1 MTDIISRL
9 KQLIDDYADGSV
21 AKFARKTNLTDSAV
35 RGWLAA
41 AAPNPTFDSLDKI
54 CRELR
59 ISADWLV
66 LGKGSPTGKK
76 LPPPDVVIV
85 GPHDPQ
91 ARAAER
97 FLRAVPILDDA
108 AAAGPARAINEYD
121 INDWAAVP
129 ELLYKENQR
138 ALWVTGDSME
148 PTLTDHSL
156 VGVDVLEGLDPVA
169 FRRRIIA
176 ARHEGG
182 VVVKRLEC
190 DDKHLIL
197 LSDNPRY
204 QPIVM
209 DNDAAQDAVI
219 GPVVWV
225 WQQL

>member
-1 MTDIISRL
+1 
-9 KQLIDDYADGSV
+9 
-21 AKFARKTNLTDSAV
+21 
-35 RGWLAA
+35 
-41 AAPNPTFDSLDKI
+41 
-54 CRELR
+54 
-59 ISADWLV
+59 
-66 LGKGSPTGKK
+66 
-76 LPPPDVVIV
+76 
-85 GPHDPQ
+85 
-91 ARAAER
+91 
-97 FLRAVPILDDA
+97 
-108 AAAGPARAINEYD
+108 
-121 INDWAAVP
+121 VP